1 MSKGI
6 RDFVYSS
13 AVAGHT
19 EKLGVIYSSVADAQK
34 DTFIQHQKIV
44 FLPNTDRTE
53 IQRAASNKIACMI
66 SISSL
71 QNAFDLVKQSGVTYV
86 HVNMNGPPLI
96 DFAWMSLAKE
106 NKIGVVFS
114 LADIQLAFY
123 GKNVNALQE
132 FRKAARLL
140 EKAHVSLYI
149 ASLAKESFEVLS
161 KTESHALLKYLG
173 TKNPEKM
180 NEGEM

>member
-1 MSKGI
+1 MI
-6 RDFVYSS
+6 NDFVYPS

-19 EKLGVIYSSVADAQK
+19 EKLGVIYFSVVDAQE

-44 FLPNTDRTE
+44 FLPNTDRVE
-53 IQRAASNKIACMI
+53 IQRAASNKMGCMV
-66 SISSL
+66 SVSSL

-96 DFAWMSLAKE
+96 DFTWMSLAKE

-114 LADIQLAFY
+114 LADVQSAFY

-140 EKAHVSLYI
+140 EKAHVPLHI
-149 ASLAKESFEVLS
+149 ASLAKESVEVLS
-161 KTESHALLKYLG
+161 KAESHALLKYLG
-173 TKNPEKM
+173 VKNPEKI
-180 NEGEM
+180 NEGSEL